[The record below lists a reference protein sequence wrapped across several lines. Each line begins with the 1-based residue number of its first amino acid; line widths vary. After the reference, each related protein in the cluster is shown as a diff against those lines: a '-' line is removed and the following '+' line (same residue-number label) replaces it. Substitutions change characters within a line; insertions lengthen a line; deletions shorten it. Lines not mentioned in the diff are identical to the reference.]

1 MTRRTAGLTAIVLAA
16 LTAGVAGAG
25 MSAAAEGPAQ
35 PTSSQVRPE
44 TLAHARV
51 IRAQANGRYR
61 LLPGRKLSVTEAT
74 TTAVVDSL
82 TLVTDWAQLRVVPAQ
97 NGIYFA
103 ICSARARCPYPG
115 RSASWSQTALSPR
128 RLALELSIRTFLET
142 SASLVVVA
150 LPTAEPVWVVFERDD
165 LLAAVDG
172 PAVLAQLTPHAAVID
187 APLRELVD
195 RLTRSRLFI
204 PLPILPPPHGT
215 IFAAS
220 VS

>member
-44 TLAHARV
+44 TLARARV
-51 IRAQANGRYR
+51 IRAHANGRYR

-82 TLVTDWAQLRVVPAQ
+82 TLVTDWAEFRVVPAE

-172 PAVLAQLTPHAAVID
+172 PAVLAQLMPHAAVID
-187 APLRELVD
+187 APLRELID

-204 PLPILPPPHGT
+204 PLPILPPPSGT